1 MICMEK
7 QEEKSNLAWGR
18 CLLLLLVCHEDG
30 GPRWSCWLSTAAT
43 GEEMHDL
50 RGKARRE
57 EATWPVG
64 GACCYC
70 WSVVR
75 MVVHGE
81 AASDPLQAEK
91 QR

>member
-1 MICMEK
+1 
-7 QEEKSNLAWGR
+7 
-18 CLLLLLVCHEDG
+18 
-30 GPRWSCWLSTAAT
+30 
-43 GEEMHDL
+43 MHDL

-57 EATWPVG
+57 EATWHVG
-64 GACCYC
+64 GACCCC

-81 AASDPLQAEK
+81 AVGDPLQAEK